1 VGASVKSGLPSRRF
15 REARL
20 LIGATLVMLVGMVVA
35 EMAGVFVVTRLVEE
49 EARRAALATTQV
61 LAGRIAGGEAPRFSA
76 GLRTEGWGLVI
87 LQDGKI
93 LERIG
98 VTGPDVPA
106 WWPWTSRT
114 EWERRGQLVAG
125 PVTTAAGNVLVAYQ
139 PLADGRVVRAVVPVS
154 GAGAV
159 GRWRSVGA
167 VLGFAVALGG
177 GLVAWALIA
186 RVLAPYRELLAE
198 AVRVTGGPRGEAED
212 RFLVETFRD
221 TVRRLE
227 QSEAALRR
235 RADELEVLAGVLTR
249 GSSAGVV
256 ITEPGGSVRAANP
269 AAHEVVPSLRVGE
282 PIPAPLAEARREAR
296 LGGRVVEVRRLP
308 LLAAGG
314 ETQGEVVFLAD
325 RTGVEALERA
335 LAEREQMAGLG
346 ELAAGMAHELRN
358 ALTTMRGYIRLLP
371 GAGPDEG
378 ARFIAAINEEAESLV
393 DILERFLRFAQP
405 RDLRREPVDLM
416 ALVEE
421 AAGRVRAA
429 FPAVPVSVA
438 GTSAVVVGDSLA
450 LAVVVENLLRNGV
463 EAASTTGGSV
473 AVHVEAT
480 TVAVRV
486 VFEDDGPGVADEVRE
501 RIFLPFFSSKP
512 SGGLGLALARRFA
525 RLHGGDVEHE
535 QREGGGARFVVWLPR
550 QGVT

>member
-1 VGASVKSGLPSRRF
+1 
-15 REARL
+15 
-20 LIGATLVMLVGMVVA
+20 MLVGMVVA

-61 LAGRIAGGEAPRFSA
+61 LASRITGGEAPRFGA
-76 GLRTEGWGLVI
+76 ALRTEGWGLVI
-87 LQDGKI
+87 LQDGRT
-93 LERIG
+93 LEQIG
-98 VTGPDVPA
+98 IAGPDVPA
-106 WWPWTSRT
+106 WWPWASRA
-114 EWERRGQLVAG
+114 EWERRGQPVAG
-125 PVTTAAGNVLVAYQ
+125 PVTTTAGSVLVAYQ
-139 PLADGRVVRAVVPVS
+139 PLADGRVIRAVVPVS
-154 GAGAV
+154 GAGTV

-167 VLGFAVALGG
+167 LLGLAVALGG

-198 AVRVTGGPRGEAED
+198 AVRVTGGPRDEAED
-212 RFLVETFRD
+212 KFLVETFRD

-227 QSEAALRR
+227 ESEAALRR

-256 ITEPGGSVRAANP
+256 IAEPGGSVRAANP
-269 AAHEVVPSLRVGE
+269 VAQDIVPSLRVGS
-282 PIPAPLAEARREAR
+282 PIPTALAEAQREAH

-314 ETQGEVVFLAD
+314 GTQGEVVFLAD
-325 RTGVEALERA
+325 RTGLEALERA

-358 ALTTMRGYIRLLP
+358 ALATMRGYTRLLP
-371 GAGPDEG
+371 GAGPDESE
-378 ARFIAAINEEAESLV
+378 RFIAAINEEAESLV
-393 DILERFLRFAQP
+393 DLLERFLRFAQP

-416 ALVEE
+416 ALVGE
-421 AAGRVRAA
+421 AASKVRTA
-429 FPAVPVSVA
+429 FPGVPVSVA
-438 GTSAVVVGDSLA
+438 GTSTIVVGDSLA
-450 LAVVVENLLRNGV
+450 LGVVVENLLRNGV

-480 TVAVRV
+480 TVAIRI
-486 VFEDDGPGVADEVRE
+486 VFEDDGPGVADDLRE
-501 RIFLPFFSSKP
+501 RMFLPFVSSKP

-535 QREGGGARFVVWLPR
+535 PREGGGARFVVWLPR
-550 QGVT
+550 QGVA

>member
-1 VGASVKSGLPSRRF
+1 MPSRRF

-20 LIGATLVMLVGMVVA
+20 LIGATLAMLVGMVVA
-35 EMAGVFVVTRLVEE
+35 EMAGVFVGTRLVEE

-61 LAGRIAGGEAPRFSA
+61 LAGRIAGGEAPRFGA
-76 GLRTEGWGLVI
+76 ALRTEGWGLVI
-87 LQDGKI
+87 LQDGKVQ
-93 LERIG
+93 ERIG
-98 VTGPDVPA
+98 IAGPDVPA
-106 WWPWTSRT
+106 WWPWASRA
-114 EWERRGQLVAG
+114 EWERRGQPVAG
-125 PVTTAAGNVLVAYQ
+125 PITVAAGAVLVAYQ

-154 GAGAV
+154 GAGTV
-159 GRWRSVGA
+159 GKWRSIGA

-177 GLVAWALIA
+177 GLVAWALIV

-198 AVRVTGGPRGEAED
+198 AVRVTGGPRDEAED

-227 QSEAALRR
+227 ESEAALRR

-249 GSSAGVV
+249 GSSSGVV

-269 AAHEVVPSLRVGE
+269 AAREIVPSLRVGE
-282 PIPAPLAEARREAR
+282 PIPAPLAEAEREAHIE
-296 LGGRVVEVRRLP
+296 GRVTEVRRLP

-371 GAGPDEG
+371 GAGPNES
-378 ARFIAAINEEAESLV
+378 ARFIAAINEEAEGLV
-393 DILERFLRFAQP
+393 DLLERFLRFAQP
-405 RDLRREPVDLM
+405 RDLRREGVDLT
-416 ALVEE
+416 ALVDE
-421 AAGRVRAA
+421 AAARIRAA
-429 FPAVPVSVA
+429 FPRVSVSVS
-438 GTSAVVVGDSLA
+438 GDPTVVVGDSLA
-450 LAVVVENLLRNGV
+450 LGVVVENVLRNAV

-473 AVHVEAT
+473 RVQVEAT
-480 TVAVRV
+480 TVAARA
-486 VFEDDGPGVADEVRE
+486 VFDDDGPGVAEDLRE

-535 QREGGGARFVVWLPR
+535 PRKGGGARFVVWLPR